1 MNSELEN
8 AQEKQIPDGQT
19 DKGIDEVSDG
29 RLGEKSNGM
38 PTEVVE
44 EIENEMPDEAEEFD
58 WGDEEEEKDKK
69 NPFSNLSAT
78 GVLNRIGD
86 ILLLHFAVLL
96 CSIPVVT
103 IGASLT
109 AGAYVGMK
117 MAGGMEGGVLGNF
130 IKAFRLNFRRS
141 TAYFIIIVTAFF
153 AICMSFKY
161 WSSMDGS
168 IGSLMSCTSV
178 CLAVLW
184 VMFVLYIF
192 AVQAKFEN
200 TFTGTAKNAILMAIR
215 HLHITILMTLIVLA
229 IVYLI
234 VNFMGMQAIMAVSG
248 FGILFFILGKA
259 YNTVFASYIK

>member
-1 MNSELEN
+1 MKSELEK
-8 AQEKQIPDGQT
+8 AQEKQIPDNQT
-19 DKGIDEVSDG
+19 DKGIDE
-29 RLGEKSNGM
+29 M
-38 PTEVVE
+38 PDEVVVDTE
-44 EIENEMPDEAEEFD
+44 DEMPDETEEFQ

-86 ILLLHFAVLL
+86 ILLLHFAVLV
-96 CSIPVVT
+96 CSLPIVT

-130 IKAFRLNFRRS
+130 IKAFKLNFKRS
-141 TAYFIIIVTAFF
+141 TTYYIIAVATFF
-153 AICMSFKY
+153 AIYMSFKY
-161 WSSMDGS
+161 WTSMDGS

-192 AVQAKFEN
+192 GVQAKFEN
-200 TFTGTAKNAILMAIR
+200 TFAGTAKNAILMAIR
-215 HLHITILMTLIVLA
+215 HLHITILMVVIILA
-229 IVYLI
+229 IAYLF
-234 VNFMGMQAIMAVSG
+234 VNFMGVQAIMAVSG
-248 FGILFFILGKA
+248 FGILFFVLGKA